1 MGQKP
6 QRPSYLAVTNVG
18 TGKTT
23 QWSVPARAAID
34 NVSLTADGSVLC
46 YSLQENPTMVGVI
59 PTSAAPGSAA
69 ARGRTVV
76 RAAQFGPSVWIAF
89 AAISPDGHAV
99 YFATYPEPP
108 TAPWVGQ
115 VRVVDLATGKSR
127 VVHAPAGQPGLITA
141 DPSVRHLLLQVQAKG
156 TNSVK
161 LAGLDLATGHVTYLP
176 SGWLASLGDVITW

>member
-1 MGQKP
+1 M
-6 QRPSYLAVTNVG
+6 
-18 TGKTT
+18 
-23 QWSVPARAAID
+23 
-34 NVSLTADGSVLC
+34 LC
-46 YSLQENPTMVGVI
+46 YSLQENPSMVGVI

-76 RAAQFGPSVWIAF
+76 RAAQFGPSVWISF

-127 VVHAPAGQPGLITA
+127 VVHTPAGQPGLITD
-141 DPSVRHLLLQVQAKG
+141 DPSVRHLLLQIQAQG
-156 TNSVK
+156 TNSLR
-161 LAGLDLATGHVTYLP
+161 LASLDLATGYITYLP
-176 SGWLASLGDVITW
+176 SGWLASMGDVITW